1 MVGELIMLPVRVGV
15 RVTRLWFRA
24 VEETASIAT
33 SATGHVIGRL
43 ASRSPNGADR
53 APHLHEDDTAEPG
66 PPHSEGELRR
76 SPDGPT
82 QAPARPSRPSQRD
95 LRPAPSPD
103 PPPAA
108 APVHVS
114 EEPELVEEFAEPGAE
129 QGAGAEVHVAPPWDD
144 YDRLNAKQ
152 VISRIASADPAEL
165 AAVQLYEGGNRRRQT
180 ILNAVERELRSANGS
195 GSRNNQ
201 TGRTD
206 QR

>member
-33 SATGHVIGRL
+33 SATGLVIERL
-43 ASRSPNGADR
+43 ASRSPNGADVASR
-53 APHLHEDDTAEPG
+53 PRRYAAPEPSPSSSED
-66 PPHSEGELRR
+66 ELRR

-82 QAPARPSRPSQRD
+82 SAPARPSRPSRRD
-95 LRPAPSPD
+95 LRPAPTPD
-103 PPPAA
+103 PSPPA

-144 YDRLNAKQ
+144 YDRMNARQ
-152 VISRIASADPAEL
+152 VISRIASADPAVL
-165 AAVQLYEGGNRRRQT
+165 AAVQLYEGATRRRQT
-180 ILNAVERELRSANGS
+180 ILNAVERELKIANGS
-195 GSRNNQ
+195 DSRTNKR
-201 TGRTD
+201 GRTD

>member
-33 SATGHVIGRL
+33 SATGHVIEL
-43 ASRSPNGADR
+43 LTSRSPDGADS
-53 APHLHEDDTAEPG
+53 APRVRDDAMAGAG
-66 PPHSEGELRR
+66 PSPSEGELRR

-82 QAPARPSRPSQRD
+82 QAPARPSRPPRPD
-95 LRPAPSPD
+95 LRPAPPPD
-103 PPPAA
+103 GAPTS

-129 QGAGAEVHVAPPWDD
+129 QGAGAELHVDPPWDD
-144 YDRLNAKQ
+144 YDRMNAKQ
-152 VISRIASADPAEL
+152 VISRIASADAALL
-165 AAVQLYEGGNRRRQT
+165 AAVQLYEGTHRRRQT
-180 ILNAVERELRSANGS
+180 ILNAAQRELRIGRDS

-201 TGRTD
+201 RGRTD